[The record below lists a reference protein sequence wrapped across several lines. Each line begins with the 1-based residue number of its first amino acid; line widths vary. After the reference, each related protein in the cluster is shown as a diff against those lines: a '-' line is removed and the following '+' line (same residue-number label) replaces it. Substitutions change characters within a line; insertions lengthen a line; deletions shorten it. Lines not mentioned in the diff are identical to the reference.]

1 MSIALSPENKA
12 FVEREIAAGNFKS
25 EADAVE
31 RALALYEHHLSRV
44 REAIAEAER
53 DIAEGRGV
61 TLTADQHL
69 AQIRA
74 HAAKNH

>member
-1 MSIALSPENKA
+1 MPIALSPENKA

-25 EADAVE
+25 EAEAVE
-31 RALALYEHHLSRV
+31 RALALYERHLSRV
-44 REAIAEAER
+44 RKAIAEAER

-61 TLTADQHL
+61 TMTADQHL